1 MRNSTKPP
9 VYRYKAINKNTPKS
23 LGFSAFKYFLQTLK
37 KPYRMYLSVKNII
50 CLHAEAFFIL
60 SLFIQHGICYCC
72 LCIFSMF
79 FSPSGFLT
87 LTSILPLISSMVFF
101 IFILSIFSFKALI
114 TSNSSFTIL
123 QIST

>member
-37 KPYRMYLSVKNII
+37 KAYRMYLSVKNII

-60 SLFIQHGICYCC
+60 SLFIQHGIATAVYVYSVC
-72 LCIFSMF
+72 F
-79 FSPSGFLT
+79 FRVPDF
-87 LTSILPLISSMVFF
+87 
-101 IFILSIFSFKALI
+101 
-114 TSNSSFTIL
+114 
-123 QIST
+123 